1 MIVWKFLMITLI
13 SLGTAALYRV
23 PRKLIPWCGLLG
35 GVSGSILLLF
45 GNMIGS
51 IFATFIAAFLVGILS
66 EFLARLKRVPV
77 SIFLV
82 PGFIPLVPG
91 RYGYLTMR
99 NFVEQDMISGLK
111 MLSLTLFLAGAI
123 AFGIFLSGTFCRI
136 LLQFGWRKNEL

>member
-1 MIVWKFLMITLI
+1 M
-13 SLGTAALYRV
+13 
-23 PRKLIPWCGLLG
+23 
-35 GVSGSILLLF
+35 
-45 GNMIGS
+45 
-51 IFATFIAAFLVGILS
+51 S
-66 EFLARLKRVPV
+66 ESLARLKRVPV

-123 AFGIFLSGTFCRI
+123 AFGIFLSGTLYRI
-136 LLQFGWRKNEL
+136 VHQCWRKNEF

>member
-1 MIVWKFLMITLI
+1 MLIWKFLMVTLI

-23 PRKLIPWCGLLG
+23 PRNLIPWCGLLG
-35 GVSGSILLLF
+35 GIAGSTLLMF
-45 GNMIGS
+45 VNIIGP
-51 IFATFIAAFLVGILS
+51 IFATFIAAFAVGLLS
-66 EFLARLKRVPV
+66 ESLARFKRVPV

-123 AFGIFLSGTFCRI
+123 AFGIFLSGTLCRI
-136 LLQFGWRKNEL
+136 ILQFWRKNEF